1 MDWIKYTKIIP
12 AIITIVLIYLVIK
25 YLKDAIKD
33 DRNGKKSDKCDL
45 D

>member
-1 MDWIKYTKIIP
+1 MNWISYTKIIP

-33 DRNGKKSDKCDL
+33 DKNGKKPTKCDL